1 MKVSHRS
8 AELFAAFDDPNLITH
23 AGLIPAIRLAER
35 CDLHARVAEKVKLT
49 DATNGAGAA
58 ADAKSLSIVGGM
70 VAGADSIDDLDVL
83 RHGGLPKLFGG
94 VRAPS
99 TLGTFLR
106 AFTWGHIRQLESA
119 ISGCTCNLA
128 AHTGFVPAG
137 DEVVFVDID
146 SKITQITQ
154 VYGPVKQGA
163 SFGYTKQRGLHFQIV
178 TLKTTHCAPVI
189 VATRLRKGSAG
200 SGKGAASLL
209 REALATVRAMGITA
223 QIVVRADSAYF
234 SHKVVAACRAAG
246 ARFSLAVGVKKSI
259 RAAIEGIGEDAWT
272 PVKYTNAVWDT
283 DEARW
288 ISDAE
293 IAEVEFT
300 AFTSKRKAF
309 HTTARLIVRRVKR
322 LNPATVPQGQ
332 SELFAVWRHHVIFT
346 DSRFELAQAEP
357 MHREHACVEQA
368 FADLEDST
376 LAHLPS
382 GKFTANAAW
391 LTLAAAAYNL
401 TRAAGH
407 LASTFHAKARTGTI
421 RRHLINVPART
432 ARPRRRLVLHLPE
445 HWSWTDDFT
454 DLWTATGQRMIT

>member
-1 MKVSHRS
+1 VKSSHGPARV
-8 AELFAAFDDPNLITH
+8 FAAFDEPNLIAH
-23 AGLIPAIRLAER
+23 AGLGPAIRLAER
-35 CDLHARVAEKVKLT
+35 CGLPALVAEKVKLGG
-49 DATNGAGAA
+49 ANNGAGTA
-58 ADAKSLSIVGGM
+58 ADAKAMSVVGGM

-83 RHGGLPKLFGG
+83 RHGGLVKLFGG

-106 AFTWGHIRQLESA
+106 AFTWGHVRQLESA
-119 ISGCTCNLA
+119 IRAFTCNLA
-128 AHTGFVPAG
+128 AHTGLIPKG

-146 SKITQITQ
+146 SKVKQ
-154 VYGPVKQGA
+154 VYGPAKQGA
-163 SFGYTKQRGLHFQIV
+163 SFGYTKVRGLHFQIV
-178 TLKTTHCAPVI
+178 TVKTKTCAPLI

-234 SHKVVAACRAAG
+234 SHKVVAACRTAG
-246 ARFSLAVGVKKSI
+246 ARFSLAVAVTKTI
-259 RAAIEGIGEDAWT
+259 RTAIETMSADAWT
-272 PVKYTNAVWDT
+272 PIRYTDAIWD
-283 DEARW
+283 DEEERW

-293 IAEVEFT
+293 IAEIGFT
-300 AFTSKRKAF
+300 AFTSKKKAI

-322 LNPATVPQGQ
+322 LNPKSVPDGQ

-346 DSRFELAQAEP
+346 DSHFVLTDAEP
-357 MHREHACVEQA
+357 MHRDHAAVEQV
-368 FADLEDST
+368 FADLEDSA

-401 TRAAGH
+401 TRAAGY
-407 LASTFHAKARTGTI
+407 LASAFHARARTGTI
-421 RRHLINVPART
+421 RRHLINVPARI
-432 ARPRRRLVLHLPE
+432 ARPGRRVVLHLPQR
-445 HWSWTDDFT
+445 WRWADDFT
-454 DLWTATGQRMIT
+454 DLWTATGQRMQT